1 MMKKLKKDKRK
12 KRRDKDDDLGEN
24 IEMAIDG
31 YNRLYPE
38 IKPASIRP
46 LTFEDGGSVDDRL
59 MERVKELQ
67 DEGLDFAS
75 ALAQAMKEDMAANKA
90 RGGIMDGI
98 DINMREQID
107 TPRGDMM
114 IDENIE
120 VADSSLMD
128 AYEIYKFDMM
138 EQGLEPM
145 SLEQFRE
152 QAIAESKMASM
163 EAGQEATLEDNLYRT
178 IRDSWNLQKMQQLK
192 QEKFIM
198 A

>member
-1 MMKKLKKDKRK
+1 MM
-12 KRRDKDDDLGEN
+12 DLGEN
-24 IEMAIDG
+24 IEMAISG

-38 IKPASIRP
+38 IKAQPIRP
-46 LTFEDGGSVDDRL
+46 LSFEDGGSVDDRL

-98 DINMREQID
+98 DVNMEEQID

-114 IDENIE
+114 IDENIK

-128 AYEIYKFDMM
+128 AYEIYRFDMM

-145 SLEQFRE
+145 SIEEFKD
-152 QAIAESKMASM
+152 QAMAEGKMANH
-163 EAGQEATLEDNLYRT
+163 GL
-178 IRDSWNLQKMQQLK
+178 
-192 QEKFIM
+192 
-198 A
+198 